1 MKINYAGCHHL
12 STVDWPGHASYTIFL
27 RGCPMSCPHCQ
38 NPHIRTGETY
48 VDLIDLA
55 QDILSAKPFVSALV
69 ISGGEP
75 TMQPDACTELRIWA
89 KALRLKT
96 AIETSGCRPIPPGFD
111 KIFLDIKTSLEPWV
125 YNSYTQDNKA
135 YDNVILNLKLLDPRV
150 TEIRYVI
157 HEEDLITFKPFAYVT
172 ERNFPIR
179 LLKGN
184 HTSQSYFDQCQKSIM
199 TELNLTLEN
208 GILIKEK

>member
-1 MKINYAGCHHL
+1 MKINYAGRHHL

-89 KALRLKT
+89 QALGLKT
-96 AIETSGCRPIPPGFD
+96 AIETSGCRPIPSGFD
-111 KIFLDIKTSLEPWV
+111 KIFLDLKTSLEPWV

-135 YDNVILNLKLLDPRV
+135 YDNVILNLELLDPKV

-157 HEEDLITFKPFAYVT
+157 HEEDLITFSPFSYVSD
-172 ERNFPIR
+172 RKFPIR

-208 GILIKEK
+208 GILTKEK